1 VIAISGLET
10 QNGTDVDK
18 LTQRGPTL
26 PFDTIVF
33 DLDGTLIDS
42 ALDVGLAVSRLLK
55 EEGLPELDEATAR
68 SLMGEGGKVMVQ
80 RAFAKAGRKLD
91 ETALQ
96 ALTRRFIGYYKENP
110 VAHTLP
116 YPGVP
121 ETLAQLRQAGAR
133 MAVCTNKF
141 EGPARQ
147 ILRDLDLMRF
157 LDDVAGADTFDV
169 RKPDPGHVTQ
179 LVARMKGNL
188 KHAVMVGDSMH
199 DVHAGHRAKIP
210 VVAVSWGYTVQAP
223 ATFGAEMLI
232 ERFSDLPQALTDLAL
247 QRQAV

>member
-1 VIAISGLET
+1 MPASAAS
-10 QNGTDVDK
+10 
-18 LTQRGPTL
+18 

-42 ALDVGLAVSRLLK
+42 AWDVGLAVNRVL
-55 EEGLPELDEATAR
+55 EDEGLPTMDEVTAR
-68 SLMGEGGKVMVQ
+68 SLMGEGGKVMMA
-80 RAFAKAGRKLD
+80 RAFAKAGRQLE
-91 ETALQ
+91 ETTLN

-110 VAHTLP
+110 LAHTRP

-121 ETLAQLRQAGAR
+121 ETLMALQQAGAR

-147 ILRDLDLMRF
+147 ILDELDLMQF
-157 LDDVAGADTFDV
+157 LADVAGADTFDV

-179 LVARMKGNL
+179 LVARMKGDL
-188 KHAVMVGDSMH
+188 TKAVMVGDSMH
-199 DVHAGHRAKIP
+199 DVHAGQRAGIP
-210 VVAVSWGYTVQAP
+210 VVAVSWGYTVQEP

-232 ERFSDLPQALTDLAL
+232 ERFSDLPQALADLASGH
-247 QRQAV
+247 QAV

>member
-1 VIAISGLET
+1 MTS
-10 QNGTDVDK
+10 
-18 LTQRGPTL
+18 L

-42 ALDVGLAVSRLLK
+42 ALDVGLAVNRVLQ
-55 EEGLPELDEATAR
+55 EEGLPQMDEAIAR
-68 SLMGEGGKVMVQ
+68 SLMGEGGKVMVA
-80 RAFAKAGRKLD
+80 RAFAKAGRKL
-91 ETALQ
+91 EEAALN
-96 ALTRRFIGYYKENP
+96 ALTRRFIGYYKDNP

-121 ETLAQLRQAGAR
+121 ETLQQLQRDGAR

-147 ILRDLDLMRF
+147 ILVALDLMRF
-157 LDDVAGADTFDV
+157 LDDVAGADTFAV

-179 LVARMKGNL
+179 LAARMGASL
-188 KHAVMVGDSMH
+188 RHAVMVGDSMH
-199 DVHAGHRAKIP
+199 DVHAGHGAKIP

-223 ATFGAEMLI
+223 ATFGAEILL
-232 ERFSDLPQALTDLAL
+232 ERFADLPQALVELAR

>member
-1 VIAISGLET
+1 MTASAA
-10 QNGTDVDK
+10 
-18 LTQRGPTL
+18 L
-26 PFDTIVF
+26 PFSTIVF

-42 ALDVGLAVSRLLK
+42 ALDVGLAVSRVLK
-55 EEGLPELDEATAR
+55 EEGLPELDETTAR
-68 SLMGEGGKVMVQ
+68 SLMGEGGKVMTA
-80 RAFAKAGRKLD
+80 RAFAKAGRPLD
-91 ETALQ
+91 EATLN
-96 ALTRRFIGYYKENP
+96 ALTRRFIGYYKDNP
-110 VAHTLP
+110 LAHTKP
-116 YPGVP
+116 YPGVA
-121 ETLAQLRQAGAR
+121 ETLAKLRRAGAR

-141 EGPARQ
+141 EAPAVQ
-147 ILRDLDLMRF
+147 ILKGLDLMQY

-179 LVARMKGNL
+179 LVTRMKGNL

-199 DVHAGHRAKIP
+199 DVHAGHRAGIP

-232 ERFSDLPQALTDLAL
+232 ERFTDLPQALADLAL

>member
-1 VIAISGLET
+1 MPASAA
-10 QNGTDVDK
+10 
-18 LTQRGPTL
+18 P

-42 ALDVGLAVSRLLK
+42 AWDVGQAVNRVLQD
-55 EEGLPELDEATAR
+55 EGLPGMDEATAR
-68 SLMGEGGKVMVQ
+68 SLMGEGGKVMMA

-91 ETALQ
+91 ETMLN

-121 ETLAQLRQAGAR
+121 ETLATLRQSGAR

-141 EGPARQ
+141 EEPARQ
-147 ILRDLDLMRF
+147 ILHALDLMKF

-179 LVARMKGNL
+179 LVARMRGNL
-188 KHAVMVGDSMH
+188 AKAVMVGDSMH
-199 DVHAGHRAKIP
+199 DVHAGQRAGIP
-210 VVAVSWGYTVQAP
+210 VVAVSWGYTVQEP

-232 ERFSDLPQALTDLAL
+232 ERFADLPRALADLASGH
-247 QRQAV
+247 QAV

>member
-1 VIAISGLET
+1 MTSTA
-10 QNGTDVDK
+10 
-18 LTQRGPTL
+18 L

-42 ALDVGLAVSRLLK
+42 ALDVGLAVNRVLRD
-55 EEGLPELDEATAR
+55 EGLPAMDEATAR
-68 SLMGEGGKVMVQ
+68 SLMGEGGKVMVT
-80 RAFAKAGRKLD
+80 RAFAKAGRQLD
-91 ETALQ
+91 ETTLN
-96 ALTRRFIGYYKENP
+96 ALTRRFIGYYRDNP

-121 ETLAQLRQAGAR
+121 ETLQRLQRDGAR

-147 ILRDLDLMRF
+147 ILAALNLMRF
-157 LDDVAGADTFDV
+157 LDDVAGADTFAV

-179 LVARMKGNL
+179 LVARMGANL
-188 KHAVMVGDSMH
+188 QRAVMVGDSMH
-199 DVHAGHRAKIP
+199 DVHAGHGAKIP
-210 VVAVSWGYTVQAP
+210 VVAVSWGYTVQEP

-232 ERFSDLPQALTDLAL
+232 ERFADLPEALVELAEKHRESRSL
-247 QRQAV
+247 LVS